1 MSRLM
6 DIGEKAAVE
15 DLIKLAGNCGGIG
28 PGDDAAAVDLGD
40 RYLVITTDM
49 IAKHTHVPDI
59 MTPRQVGW
67 TVAAVNYSDIAAMG
81 AIPLCFVVSMGFPK
95 ETDVAYVKDV
105 ARGIKEC
112 SEMVAADYVGGDT
125 KECYE
130 MALAGTAVG
139 TVSKDGILLRK
150 GAKPGDLLAM
160 TGSAGLAGAGFED
173 LTLDIK
179 HPRAR
184 KALLEPIPRVKEAA
198 ILSASGFVTSCMDTS
213 DGLASSIH
221 ELSKASGV
229 NFLLN
234 WDSLP
239 IPMDVFEISELK
251 LVQVEEMVLYSG
263 GDYQLLFT
271 VERDKADELHQM
283 LGKDFTVIGE
293 VRASGPNVVR
303 RSGQLLPLERR
314 GFEHFKG

>member
-1 MSRLM
+1 M

-15 DLIKLAGNCGGIG
+15 DLIKLIGNCGGIG

-49 IAKHTHVPDI
+49 ITKHTHVPDI

-81 AIPLCFVVSMGFPK
+81 AIPLCFVASMGFPK
-95 ETDVAYVKDV
+95 ETELSYVKEV

-130 MALAGTAVG
+130 MALSGTAVG
-139 TVSKDGILLRK
+139 SVRKDGILLRS
-150 GAKPGDLLAM
+150 GAGKGDLLAM
-160 TGSAGLAGAGFED
+160 TGSAGLAGAGYEG
-173 LTLDIK
+173 LDMGSK
-179 HPRAR
+179 HSRAR
-184 KALLEPIPRVKEAA
+184 KALLEPIPRIKEAA
-198 ILSASGFVTSCMDTS
+198 LLSASGFVTSCMDTS

-221 ELSKASGV
+221 ELSKASGI
-229 NFLLN
+229 NFVLN
-234 WDSLP
+234 WDSIP
-239 IPMDVFEISELK
+239 IPADVYEISEMK
-251 LVQVEEMVLYSG
+251 LLNVEDLVLYSG

-271 VERDKADELHQM
+271 VKRESVDELHQM
-283 LGKDFTVIGE
+283 MGKDFTVIGE
-293 VRASGPNVVR
+293 VRENGPNIIR
-303 RSGQLLPLERR
+303 RSGQLLPLEKK

>member
-1 MSRLM
+1 M
-6 DIGEKAAVE
+6 DVGEKAAVE
-15 DLIKLAGNCGGIG
+15 DLIRLAGSCSGIG

-40 RYLVITTDM
+40 RYLLITTDM

-81 AIPLCFVVSMGFPK
+81 AVPLCFVVSMGFPK
-95 ETDVAYVKDV
+95 ETELSYVKDV

-112 SEMVAADYVGGDT
+112 SETVAADYVGGDT

-130 MALAGTAVG
+130 MVLSGTAIG
-139 TVSKDGILLRK
+139 TVRKDGILLRS
-150 GAKPGDLLAM
+150 GARPGDLLAM
-160 TGSAGLAGAGFED
+160 TGCAGLAGAGFED
-173 LTLDIK
+173 LSLDAE

-184 KALLEPIPRVKEAA
+184 KALMEPIPRVKEAA
-198 ILSASGFVTSCMDTS
+198 LLSASGFVTSCMDTS

-221 ELSKASGV
+221 EMSRASGI

-234 WDSLP
+234 WDSIP
-239 IPMDVFEISELK
+239 IPGDVYEISELK
-251 LVQVEEMVLYSG
+251 LLHVEDLVLYSG

-271 VERDKADELHQM
+271 VKRESVEDLHQM
-283 LGKDFTVIGE
+283 MGKDFTVIGE
-293 VRASGPNVVR
+293 VRENGSNVVR
-303 RSGQLLPLERR
+303 RSGQLLPLENK
-314 GFEHFKG
+314 GFEHFRG

>member
-1 MSRLM
+1 M
-6 DIGEKAAVE
+6 DVGEKAAVE
-15 DLIKLAGNCGGIG
+15 DLIKLAGNCNGIG

-67 TVAAVNYSDIAAMG
+67 TVAAVNFSDIAAMG
-81 AIPLCFVVSMGFPK
+81 ATPLCFVVSMGFPK
-95 ETDVAYVKDV
+95 ETEIDYVKEV

-112 SEMVAADYVGGDT
+112 SETVAADYVGGDT

-139 TVSKDGILLRK
+139 TVRKDGILLRK
-150 GAKPGDLLAM
+150 GAKPGDMLAM

-173 LTLDIK
+173 LALDKK
-179 HPRAR
+179 HLRAR
-184 KALLEPIPRVKEAA
+184 KALLEPTPRVKEAA

-213 DGLASSIH
+213 DGLASSVH

-229 NFLLN
+229 NFVLN

-239 IPMDVFEISELK
+239 IPNDVYEISELK
-251 LVQVEEMVLYSG
+251 LVQVDEMVLYAG

-271 VERDKADELHQM
+271 VEREKVDELHQM

-293 VRASGPNVVR
+293 ARESGSNMVR
-303 RSGQLLPLERR
+303 RSGQLLSLERK
-314 GFEHFKG
+314 GYEHFKG

>member
-1 MSRLM
+1 M
-6 DIGEKAAVE
+6 DVGEKAAVA
-15 DLIKLAGNCGGIG
+15 DLIELAGSCGGIG

-49 IAKHTHVPDI
+49 IAKHTHVPEG

-81 AIPLCFVVSMGFPK
+81 AIPLCFVVSMGFPR
-95 ETDVAYVKDV
+95 ETEVSYVKDV
-105 ARGIKEC
+105 ARGIKDC

-130 MALAGTAVG
+130 MALSGTAVG
-139 TVSKDGILLRK
+139 TVRKEGILLRS
-150 GAKPGDLLAM
+150 GAKPGNVLAM

-173 LTLDIK
+173 LSLGSK
-179 HPRAR
+179 HARAR
-184 KALLEPIPRVKEAA
+184 KALMEPMPRVKEAA
-198 ILSASGFVTSCMDTS
+198 LLSASGFVTSCMDTS

-221 ELSKASGV
+221 ELSRASGV
-229 NFLLN
+229 NFMLN

-239 IPMDVFEISELK
+239 IPNDVYEISELK
-251 LVQVEEMVLYSG
+251 LLPVEDMVLYAG

-271 VERDKADELHQM
+271 VERENVDELHQM
-283 LGKDFTVIGE
+283 LGRDITVIGE
-293 VRASGPNVVR
+293 VREKEGNVVR
-303 RSGQLLPLERR
+303 RSGQLLPLENK
-314 GFEHFKG
+314 GFEHFKW

>member
-1 MSRLM
+1 M

-95 ETDVAYVKDV
+95 ETDIAYVKDV

-112 SEMVAADYVGGDT
+112 SDMVAADYVGGDT
-125 KECYE
+125 KECNE
-130 MALAGTAVG
+130 MTLAGTAVG
-139 TVSKDGILLRK
+139 TVRKDGILLRK
-150 GAKPGDLLAM
+150 GAKAGDLLAM
-160 TGSAGLAGAGFED
+160 TGSAGLAGAGLED
-173 LTLDIK
+173 LTLDNK

-184 KALLEPIPRVKEAA
+184 RALLEPIPRVKEAA

-251 LVQVEEMVLYSG
+251 LLQVEDMVLYSG

-271 VERDKADELHQM
+271 VERDKVEELHQM

-293 VRASGPNVVR
+293 ARASGSNVVR
-303 RSGQLLPLERR
+303 RSGQLLPLESR

>member
-1 MSRLM
+1 LM
-6 DIGEKAAVE
+6 DVGEKAAVE
-15 DLIKLAGNCGGIG
+15 DLVKLAGSCGGIG

-49 IAKHTHVPDI
+49 IAKHTHVPEV
-59 MTPRQVGW
+59 MTAKQVGW

-95 ETDVAYVKDV
+95 ETEISYVKDV

-130 MALAGTAVG
+130 MALAGTAIG
-139 TVSKDGILLRK
+139 TVRKDGILLRS
-150 GAKPGDLLAM
+150 GARNGDLLAM
-160 TGSAGLAGAGFED
+160 TGSAGLAAAGFED

-179 HPRAR
+179 HPKAR
-184 KALLEPIPRVKEAA
+184 KALLEPVPRVKEASL
-198 ILSASGFVTSCMDTS
+198 LSASGFVTSCMDTS
-213 DGLASSIH
+213 DGLAASIH
-221 ELSKASGV
+221 ELSRSSGV

-234 WDSLP
+234 WDSIP
-239 IPMDVFEISELK
+239 IPSDVYEISELR
-251 LVQVEEMVLYSG
+251 LLQVEDLVLYSG

-271 VERDKADELHQM
+271 VKRESVEELHQM
-283 LGKDFTVIGE
+283 MGKDFTVIGE
-293 VRASGPNVVR
+293 VREKGSNVIR
-303 RSGQLLPLERR
+303 RSGQLLPLENK